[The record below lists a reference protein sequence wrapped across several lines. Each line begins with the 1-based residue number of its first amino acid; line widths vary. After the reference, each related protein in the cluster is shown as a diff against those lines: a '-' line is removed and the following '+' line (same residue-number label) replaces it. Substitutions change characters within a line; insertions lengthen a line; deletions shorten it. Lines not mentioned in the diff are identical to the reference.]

1 MSKISYQFDEHS
13 CALSSLRTLAY
24 LKTKKRGWKNI
35 AFSAHPPYSL
45 KTLEEEM
52 SSFGFDLRFF
62 ESEKEKFSYP
72 FEKEGPF
79 LALLNEEEGI
89 HMVVVTEIEKETV
102 TYLDPAKGET
112 HLKKESFLSL
122 WSGLWGIMEQYHVSK
137 PPKAKRIVPLWKEI
151 LSDAF
156 LFVSEICLAFGL
168 ALLDKAP
175 LWLSLTCLGLYLLL
189 EEGRRIFILC
199 SIRSFDKRYLLSVY
213 DKDPNRLKINYE
225 RFNAFK
231 KNLFADTASVVSKI
245 GTIVLLSV
253 IVGLNTPSF
262 FISLGGVLALLC
274 GEKLLFHRYFSLK
287 GKRMRKEEGM
297 LFQSEKEEEAKQLLF
312 SLSKDADKYGKTM
325 LLERGILTFVTAA
338 FSLFPSLM
346 SNEASLNFYLFHL
359 FALLLIEKGGAE
371 IFDYVFSK
379 KEREMNELYFR
390 EYIFKPRD

>member
-199 SIRSFDKRYLLSVY
+199 SIRSFDKRHLLSVY

-231 KNLFADTASVVSKI
+231 KNLFADTASAVSKI

-371 IFDYVFSK
+371 VFDYVFSK